1 MRGKFVSGVLVGAA
15 ASMFLMPDMD
25 RGTKRR
31 IKKTAKVVRNAAGD
45 AFEDMKDWA
54 R

>member
-1 MRGKFVSGVLVGAA
+1 MRGKFVSGILIGAA
-15 ASMFLMPDMD
+15 ASMFFMPDLD

-31 IKKTAKVVRNAAGD
+31 IKKTAKVVRDVAGD

>member
-1 MRGKFVSGVLVGAA
+1 MRGKFVSGILIGAA
-15 ASMFLMPDMD
+15 ASMFLMPELD

-31 IKKTAKVVRNAAGD
+31 IKKTAKVVRNAAED
-45 AFEDMKDWA
+45 AFDDMRDWA